1 MTENSQRV
9 WLDLHDKRKYFSN
22 WTWLNLTA
30 FLCTFFS
37 QQQMRNI
44 MATLKY
50 ITFWE
55 QEEQKFRYNI
65 SLAQKWSFDFTYT
78 CKFNMCL
85 FLLPTRKPKRLQWPC
100 QILKRFQ
107 SMNWTH
113 LNLSS
118 EEGRRSQ
125 RHVFLLTFSIYSSF
139 CPVLHVLMN
148 FGFWLFIDFW

>member
-1 MTENSQRV
+1 LIKPDCIFMHVFQPAADAKHYGHFEVYNLLRARGAKV
-9 WLDLHDKRKYFSN
+9 PVLYF
-22 WTWLNLTA
+22 TCA
-30 FLCTFFS
+30 
-37 QQQMRNI
+37 
-44 MATLKY
+44 
-50 ITFWE
+50 
-55 QEEQKFRYNI
+55 
-65 SLAQKWSFDFTYT
+65 KWSFDFTYT

-85 FLLPTRKPKRLQWPC
+85 FFLLPTRKPKRLQWPC

-113 LNLSS
+113 SNLSS

>member
-1 MTENSQRV
+1 MIRGSTYLTDSIKPDCIFMHVFQPAADAKHYGHFEVYNLLRARGAKVPVLYFNCANGGLISHIRV
-9 WLDLHDKRKYFSN
+9 
-22 WTWLNLTA
+22 NLTCA
-30 FLCTFFS
+30 C
-37 QQQMRNI
+37 
-44 MATLKY
+44 
-50 ITFWE
+50 
-55 QEEQKFRYNI
+55 
-65 SLAQKWSFDFTYT
+65 
-78 CKFNMCL
+78 

-139 CPVLHVLMN
+139 CSVLHVLTN